1 MTEQGRR
8 EAGGLAARAG
18 CLNED
23 LGQAF
28 LDPRQV
34 PAEPGPQSGFDSLRE
49 LLKRQAAREKVLAKR
64 DDSLLAVGI

>member
-23 LGQAF
+23 LGQVV
-28 LDPRQV
+28 LDLCQL
-34 PAEPGPQSGFDSLRE
+34 PAEPCPQGSFDSLGK
-49 LLKRQAAREKVLAKR
+49 LLERQAAREKVLAKR